1 MKILIA
7 GASGMVGEAL
17 TKSLHQHDVIVLG
30 RDKQKLKEK
39 FPHCKTLSWE
49 HLDEFKEPVD
59 FVIHLCGENIGQK
72 FWSKKFK
79 KQIIESR
86 TKTAQALID
95 WIKKT
100 NITPHV
106 LAANAIGFYGCYP
119 DHHSPV
125 FSEEMLLDENFPNSF
140 LQHTSFV
147 WQDVWNDLP
156 INTPLTVMR
165 FGVVLA
171 KNQGMLEKLNLSYQ
185 FGMGAI
191 LGQGQQ
197 YISWISLDDLVKAIH
212 FLIQHQ
218 AVTGP
223 INLVSPCPVNQ
234 VIFGK
239 TLAQVLQ
246 RPFFLKLPIALIK
259 LLFGQMGEE
268 LLLSG
273 QYVIPKRLNDLGFV
287 FEYPQLE
294 QALKAIYK
302 KNKT

>member
-1 MKILIA
+1 
-7 GASGMVGEAL
+7 VAL
-17 TKSLHQHDVIVLG
+17 VKSLHEHEVIVLG
-30 RDKQKLKEK
+30 RNENHLKQKFPSSKILTWEKLK
-39 FPHCKTLSWE
+39 
-49 HLDEFKEPVD
+49 EFKEPIDV
-59 FVIHLCGENIGQK
+59 VIHLCGENIGKQH
-72 FWSKKFK
+72 WTKKFK

-86 TKTAQALID
+86 TQTAQALID
-95 WIKKT
+95 WIKNS
-100 NITPHV
+100 NIKPHV

-140 LQHTSFV
+140 LQHTAFV

-156 INTPLTVMR
+156 MNTPLTIMR

-171 KNQGMLEKLNLSYQ
+171 KNQGMLQKLNLSYQ
-185 FGMGAI
+185 LGMGAI

-197 YISWISLDDLVKAIH
+197 YISWISLEDLVKAIH

-218 AVTGP
+218 AVLGP

-246 RPFFLKLPIALIK
+246 RPFFLKLPAKLIK
-259 LLFGQMGEE
+259 LIFGQMGEE

-287 FEYPQLE
+287 FEHPQLE
-294 QALKAIYK
+294 TALKKILGK
-302 KNKT
+302 HK